1 MANDTS
7 RIVSIIMPAYNAEK
21 YIREAIQSVINQ
33 EYTHWRLII
42 INDGSTDGTE
52 EVVMSFDERRII
64 YCRQEANTGVSA
76 ARNVGLRKITGHYLC
91 FFDADDVMP
100 PNSLSDRVLFLE
112 NNPNVHFV
120 DGLIYITGNEITDV
134 KKVWT
139 PAFSG
144 GPARELI
151 RLRGRCFVTI
161 SWMMRVEVVTGHHFQ
176 EEMSHGEDLV
186 FLAEISPRRIY
197 GFVTT
202 PILYYRRRDGSA
214 MTDLD
219 GLATGYIMMFETLKR
234 KRLFA
239 TVTDRYVYK
248 MRMIRIMFLSYLA
261 AGKHMKALNFIVKG
275 IGV

>member
-1 MANDTS
+1 
-7 RIVSIIMPAYNAEK
+7 MPAYNAEK
-21 YIREAIQSVINQ
+21 YIHEAIQSVINQ

-42 INDGSTDGTE
+42 INDGSADSTE
-52 EVVMSFDERRII
+52 EVVTGFNESRIV
-64 YCRQEANTGVSA
+64 YCRLEKNTGVSA
-76 ARNVGLRKITGHYLC
+76 ARNVGLSKIIGRYLC
-91 FFDADDVMP
+91 FLDADDVMP

-112 NNPNVHFV
+112 NNRNVDFV
-120 DGLIYITGNEITDV
+120 DGLIYVTGNEITDI

-144 GPARELI
+144 SPARELI
-151 RLRGRCFVTI
+151 RLRDRCFVTI

-176 EEMSHGEDLV
+176 EDMSHGEDLV
-186 FLAEISPRRIY
+186 FLAEISPRCIY

-219 GLATGYIMMFETLKR
+219 GLAKGYFMMFETLKR
-234 KRLFA
+234 KKLFA
-239 TVTDRYVYK
+239 TATDRYVYK
-248 MRMIRIMFLSYLA
+248 LRMIRIMFLSYSA

-275 IGV
+275 IAV